1 MNLGVHCN
9 MNGLCKTTE
18 KQCGGN
24 TERNTCVNQVTT
36 LILLRMPARISPM
49 LAMAKLTLNR
59 RMQAMNDELTHDA
72 FIPTVHDA
80 AAH

>member
-1 MNLGVHCN
+1 M
-9 MNGLCKTTE
+9 
-18 KQCGGN
+18 
-24 TERNTCVNQVTT
+24 NQVTT